1 MVPRLVGAGALGV
14 SAVVMAACGH
24 LHTLVVT
31 HDGALWACGRGLH
44 GELGL
49 HENGPRHAFE
59 RVETGEF
66 AGVKM
71 VAAAAGYSHSAA
83 VTEDGALWTWG
94 QNEDGQSGLG
104 DRQRRLVQTQ
114 VAMARVGGGRIGSLP
129 GAAGGA
135 RADVCHGHT
144 WKAGRGRAGGRWRG
158 G

>member
-66 AGVKM
+66 AGVK
-71 VAAAAGYSHSAA
+71 
-83 VTEDGALWTWG
+83 D
-94 QNEDGQSGLG
+94 
-104 DRQRRLVQTQ
+104 
-114 VAMARVGGGRIGSLP
+114 GGGRSWLLALGGSDGGRSALDLGSKRGRAIGPRRPAAPAGADP
-129 GAAGGA
+129 GGNGE
-135 RADVCHGHT
+135 
-144 WKAGRGRAGGRWRG
+144 GRGREDRVAAGRCRRG
-158 G
+158 TR